1 MYSGAYGTTLCLSVV
16 ASICDVY
23 IAVKRYVINR
33 SADRSIANSYIE
45 IMSIWS
51 GLAAIFNA
59 KLLPAANTHVRQ
71 ILVS

>member
-1 MYSGAYGTTLCLSVV
+1 MAKIFLKTWKNVFLHMYSGAYGTTLCLSVV

-45 IMSIWS
+45 IMSI
-51 GLAAIFNA
+51 
-59 KLLPAANTHVRQ
+59 
-71 ILVS
+71 